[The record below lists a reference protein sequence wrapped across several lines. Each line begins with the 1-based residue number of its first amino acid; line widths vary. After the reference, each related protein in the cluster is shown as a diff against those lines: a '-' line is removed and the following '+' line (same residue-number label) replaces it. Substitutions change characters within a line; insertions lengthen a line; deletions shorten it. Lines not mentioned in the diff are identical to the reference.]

1 LKKKD
6 PQMRRRTRRTTLDLD
21 SPVYDGETVAVP
33 FVVTFGQDTTHAELV
48 VTAQTERGTLHADQW
63 ESPDEIGTTFPI
75 RLVEVEVSKIGTRKR
90 QRPFVANDLVLSEAR
105 QQSLD
110 YQGVNISLLASRR
123 NHVPY
128 GIRMSVPE
136 TTGYSI
142 QGVIRVQSSDTMIQ
156 AALEVVRRGE
166 QSS

>member
-1 LKKKD
+1 
-6 PQMRRRTRRTTLDLD
+6 M
-21 SPVYDGETVAVP
+21 
-33 FVVTFGQDTTHAELV
+33 
-48 VTAQTERGTLHADQW
+48 
-63 ESPDEIGTTFPI
+63 
-75 RLVEVEVSKIGTRKR
+75 
-90 QRPFVANDLVLSEAR
+90 
-105 QQSLD
+105 
-110 YQGVNISLLASRR
+110 NISLLASRR

-156 AALEVVRRGE
+156 VALEVVRRGE